1 MIINVVRLRVYAR
14 SDRSVEYWGIG
25 KRRDQDEKERIWNA
39 GGPSGGV
46 TEIDY
51 TRPIDSIMGHFSS
64 ADDRLYPLPPRKT
77 GTGALVTSQ

>member
-1 MIINVVRLRVYAR
+1 MWYDCAFMHEAIDRWSIGVSG
-14 SDRSVEYWGIG
+14 SD
-25 KRRDQDEKERIWNA
+25 DQDEKERIWNA

-77 GTGALVTSQ
+77 GSGALVTC